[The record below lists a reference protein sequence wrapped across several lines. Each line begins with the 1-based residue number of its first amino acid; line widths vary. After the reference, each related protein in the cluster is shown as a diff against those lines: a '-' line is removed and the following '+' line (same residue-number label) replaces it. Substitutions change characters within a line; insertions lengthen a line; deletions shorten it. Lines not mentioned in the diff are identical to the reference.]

1 MDKSLDGLARTDDQS
16 GCWEGLFPHH
26 PIHPMKAFPLVL
38 LTASFGTSAPAAT
51 WLYTDSTAFFNSS
64 TWTGASAGSAVTENF
79 VASGGVHNFTGNEQ
93 FNSNS
98 YTYGSGSQQNTV
110 TYTRSSGGDIFVDT
124 TNEQGGFLSFDNPG
138 SSKYLYMGP
147 NSEVRITFAQPITSF
162 GFRLGDFGDPGPN
175 DWSLLRVR
183 TDGSKLLAEA
193 YPVNV
198 NRSGGSNNGNSVT
211 LNLSEAFLGT
221 PDVFSAGST
230 SIIIGDKSWAFM
242 GWTFDSPINEIS
254 IVGGSNTDSWG
265 IDTVSFTTVPEPG
278 AALLGGLG
286 MLTLLRRRR
295 P

>member
-1 MDKSLDGLARTDDQS
+1 
-16 GCWEGLFPHH
+16 
-26 PIHPMKAFPLVL
+26 MKAFHLVL

-64 TWTGASAGSAVTENF
+64 TWIGASAGSAVTENF

-98 YTYGSGSQQNTV
+98 YTYGSGSQQNTI
-110 TYTRSSGGDIFVDT
+110 TYTRDAGDIFVDT
-124 TNEQGGFLSFDNPG
+124 TNESGGFRSFDNPG
-138 SSKYLYMGP
+138 SSKYLYMTA
-147 NSEVRITFAQPITSF
+147 NSEIGITFAQPITSF
-162 GFRLGDFGDPGPN
+162 GFRLGDFGDPSAS
-175 DWSLLRVR
+175 DWSYLRIVTGEGNLLVR
-183 TDGSKLLAEA
+183 ADDVS
-193 YPVNV
+193 V
-198 NRSGGSNNGNSVT
+198 NRSGGSNIGNSVD
-211 LNLSEAFLGT
+211 LNISQAHLGT

-242 GWTFDSPINEIS
+242 GWTFDSPINKIN
-254 IVGGSNTDSWG
+254 IGVGSYTDNWG
-265 IDTVSFTTVPEPG
+265 VDTVSFTTVPEPG